1 MLFSRALFYLKDCIV
16 KNETGSEGSEKIGK
30 FTWTILNDILPIF
43 YQLPIFGQSR
53 FLMNSH
59 HTLLFM
65 LIHSLDNLVF
75 LKSSF

>member
-1 MLFSRALFYLKDCIV
+1 MFLCGVCGRSVKDYIV

-53 FLMNSH
+53 FFHQSIKLH
-59 HTLLFM
+59 PQYE
-65 LIHSLDNLVF
+65 IHNATPVI
-75 LKSSF
+75 

>member
-1 MLFSRALFYLKDCIV
+1 MK
-16 KNETGSEGSEKIGK
+16 KIGK
-30 FTWTILNDILPIF
+30 FTWTILDDILPMF
-43 YQLPIFGQSR
+43 YQLSIFGQSR

-75 LKSSF
+75 LKSSFKIVHSRPNISQSFHEQPTTL